1 VVEDVLIPIIVEVKT
16 YHCSDVDNSHHTSL
30 GSRNKGLV
38 EARNQYDVKIEV
50 KYLFSGRR
58 QPSMIAIAGA
68 GPCWTRRQFFQA
80 SRRMKAGC
88 LSTMMWTSFCLARCW
103 TCWEWANALH
113 GMLLVLL
120 WMLVSQAVVG
130 CSNNFCVYITSTA
143 FFPSHVNKS
152 ELLKSLK

>member
-1 VVEDVLIPIIVEVKT
+1 MTIPSPLQIKSLSRPIQLLTTTSESQKGSHRVTDFAILHLRNSFNPIIGEIVVEDVLIPIIVEVKT

-38 EARNQYDVKIEV
+38 EARNEYDVKIEV

-58 QPSMIAIAGA
+58 QPSVIAIAGA
-68 GPCWTRRQFFQA
+68 GPCWTRCQFFQA

-103 TCWEWANALH
+103 T
-113 GMLLVLL
+113 
-120 WMLVSQAVVG
+120 
-130 CSNNFCVYITSTA
+130 
-143 FFPSHVNKS
+143 
-152 ELLKSLK
+152 